1 MKVAVFSE
9 ADRDELAV
17 RILIEGVLGQSTSSV
32 EFPIKARGWDA
43 LERNLPTVI
52 RYLHFQELEVE
63 ALVVVADSD
72 NTPLH
77 KREHEQIHQ
86 ADPRCRFCIL
96 QRIVKQ
102 TAASLAALPNRLP
115 LNIAAGVAIPTM
127 EAWLLCGNDPRGAE
141 AAWHQSD
148 AAKQGATYRKILKTA
163 LYGSENLP
171 YQKRDQIAREA
182 ATRLAQDINVLET
195 HFPIGFGLLANAIR
209 NW

>member
-17 RILIEGVLGQSTSSV
+17 RILIEGVLGKTTSPV
-32 EFPIKARGWDA
+32 AFPLGARGWDG
-43 LERNLPTVI
+43 LKNNLPTVI
-52 RYLHFQELEVE
+52 RSLHYNKPDAEGLI
-63 ALVVVADSD
+63 VVADSD

-77 KREHEQIHQ
+77 KHEHEQANQ

-96 QRIVKQ
+96 QLIVKQ
-102 TAASLAALPNRLP
+102 TVATLAALPNRLP
-115 LNIAAGVAIPTM
+115 LNIAVGVAIPTM

-148 AAKQGATYRKILKTA
+148 AAKQGATYCKVLKTA
-163 LYGSENLP
+163 LYGSEISP
-171 YQKRDQIAREA
+171 QQKRNQIARDA

-195 HFPIGFGLLANAIR
+195 HFPIGFGLLAEAIR